1 MLNPVITAACLCA
14 ATVAEA
20 ESVRLSGQEISDLVA
35 GTTVEIDTPL
45 GTKLPIRYMLDSK
58 VSGQAR
64 DLASY
69 LGADSDTG
77 RWWVT
82 SDQLCHKWNRWF
94 NSEPQC
100 LRLWK
105 EGRRI
110 HWRSQDGNSGT
121 AVIAVPAPIQ
131 TADVPARAQVEAK
144 MHVAAP
150 QAPPTPV
157 NSFEAAQRLE
167 IPAGAGQ
174 ALKPADKKAGPEA
187 PSAVALIAEAP
198 HALATSSPKA
208 RPEPKP
214 PADPVY
220 TVANVERDDVLNVRS
235 GPSTEF
241 NVVGELQPGSRGISI
256 TGVCRSEWCPVR
268 HESTSGWVNR
278 MYLSKDDPA
287 SLLSVSQR
295 TSSIEGLLAADTAQA
310 SPAALH
316 DSPDAPRSCLTPPA
330 RALLER
336 IEEKFGRVKLVSTCR
351 PGSTIAGTGRPSRH
365 ASGNAVDF
373 DADRRKGE
381 IVEWLVAN
389 HHDGGTMTY
398 AGMDHIHVDIGPYF
412 VSIAGGQHWASW
424 RDDAR
429 DFPSR
434 GARMSGRE

>member
-1 MLNPVITAACLCA
+1 MLMLKPVITAACLCA

-45 GTKLPIRYMLDSK
+45 GTKLPIRYTLDSK

-69 LGADSDTG
+69 LGAASDTG

-100 LRLWK
+100 LRLWT
-105 EGRRI
+105 EGRTI

-121 AVIAVPAPIQ
+121 AVIAVPAPIR
-131 TADVPARAQVEAK
+131 TAPVPTRAQVETK
-144 MHVAAP
+144 MHVAASE
-150 QAPPTPV
+150 APPKPA
-157 NSFEAAQRLE
+157 NSFEAAQPPGTL
-167 IPAGAGQ
+167 AGAGQ
-174 ALKPADKKAGPEA
+174 LLKPAENKAGAKAPAAHALAAEA
-187 PSAVALIAEAP
+187 PST
-198 HALATSSPKA
+198 LATSSPQA

-214 PADPVY
+214 PAEPVY

-241 NVVGELQPGSRGISI
+241 KVVGELQPGSRGISI
-256 TGVCRSEWCPVR
+256 SGACRSEWCPVQ

-278 MYLSKDDPA
+278 MYLAKDAPA

-295 TSSIEGLLAADTAQA
+295 SSSIEDLLAAQA
-310 SPAALH
+310 GPATLR
-316 DSPDAPRSCLTPPA
+316 DSPDAPRTCLTPPA

-351 PGSTIAGTGRPSRH
+351 PGSMIAGTGRPSRH

-373 DADRRKGE
+373 DADSRKGE

-412 VSIAGGQHWASW
+412 ISIAGGHHWASW
-424 RDDAR
+424 RDNAR
-429 DFPSR
+429 DFPGRR
-434 GARMSGRE
+434 GQMSGRD

>member
-1 MLNPVITAACLCA
+1 MLKLVTTAACLCA

-45 GTKLPIRYMLDSK
+45 GTKLPIRYTLDSK

-69 LGADSDTG
+69 LGAASDTG

-105 EGRRI
+105 DGRTI

-131 TADVPARAQVEAK
+131 TAPVPARAQVETK
-144 MHVAAP
+144 MHVAAS
-150 QAPPTPV
+150 QAPPMPV
-157 NSFEAAQRLE
+157 NSFEAAQALE

-174 ALKPADKKAGPEA
+174 PLKPAVKKAGAEA
-187 PSAVALIAEAP
+187 PSAHALIAEAP
-198 HALATSSPKA
+198 ITLATSSR

-214 PADPVY
+214 PADPVF

-241 NVVGELQPGSRGISI
+241 KVVGELQPGSRGISI
-256 TGVCRSEWCPVR
+256 TGACRSEWCPVQ

-278 MYLSKDDPA
+278 MYLSKDESG
-287 SLLSVSQR
+287 SLLSVS
-295 TSSIEGLLAADTAQA
+295 QA

-316 DSPDAPRSCLTPPA
+316 DSPDAPRNCLTPPA

-351 PGSTIAGTGRPSRH
+351 PGSTITGTGQPSRH

-412 VSIAGGQHWASW
+412 VSIVGGQHWASW
-424 RDDAR
+424 RDNAR
-429 DFPSR
+429 DFPGRR
-434 GARMSGRE
+434 GRMSDRD

>member
-1 MLNPVITAACLCA
+1 MLKPVITAACLCA

-20 ESVRLSGQEISDLVA
+20 ELVRLSGQEISDLVA

-45 GTKLPIRYMLDSK
+45 GTKLPIRYTLDSK

-69 LGADSDTG
+69 LGAASDTG
-77 RWWVT
+77 RWWVI

-105 EGRRI
+105 EGRTI

-131 TADVPARAQVEAK
+131 TAPVPARVQVETK

-150 QAPPTPV
+150 EAPPTPA
-157 NSFEAAQRLE
+157 NSFEAAQPLE
-167 IPAGAGQ
+167 TSAGAGQ
-174 ALKPADKKAGPEA
+174 LLKPAERKAGAEA
-187 PSAVALIAEAP
+187 PSA
-198 HALATSSPKA
+198 HALVAGAPSTLAMSSPQA

-214 PADPVY
+214 PAEPMY

-241 NVVGELQPGSRGISI
+241 KVVGELQPGSRGISI
-256 TGVCRSEWCPVR
+256 TGACRSEWCPVQ

-278 MYLSKDDPA
+278 MYLSKDGPA
-287 SLLSVSQR
+287 SLLSASQR
-295 TSSIEGLLAADTAQA
+295 TSAIEDLLAADTAQA
-310 SPAALH
+310 GPAALR
-316 DSPDAPRSCLTPPA
+316 DSPDAPRTCLTAPA

-351 PGSTIAGTGRPSRH
+351 PGSTITGTGRSSRH

-373 DADRRKGE
+373 DADSRKGE

-424 RDDAR
+424 RDNAR
-429 DFPSR
+429 DFPGRR
-434 GARMSGRE
+434 GRMSGRD